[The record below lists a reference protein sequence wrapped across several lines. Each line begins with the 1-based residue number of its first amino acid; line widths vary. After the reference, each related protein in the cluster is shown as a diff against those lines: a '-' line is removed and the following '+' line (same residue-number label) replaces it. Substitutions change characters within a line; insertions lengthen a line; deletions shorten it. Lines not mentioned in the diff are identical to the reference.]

1 MAITAKMYGQ
11 AILNAFKGLI
21 DFENDTIKVAL
32 CSSSYSVD
40 QDADDFFDSVTN
52 ELAAAGGYTSGGETI
67 ANCSLTYTAGTN
79 VIKLDGD
86 DVTWSAFTNTFRY
99 AVIYDSTPGSAA
111 TNPLIAYVDFGEDV
125 GATGTDYTIE
135 WNAGGIATS
144 TAA

>member
-1 MAITAKMYGQ
+1 MAVTAKMYGQ

-32 CSSSYSVD
+32 CTSDYSVD
-40 QDADDFFDSVTN
+40 QDAHDFFNDVTN

-86 DVTWSAFTNTFRY
+86 NVTWSSFTNTFRY
-99 AVIYDSTPGSAA
+99 AVIYKSTGTAS
-111 TNPLIAYVDFGEDV
+111 TSPLIAYVDFGEDV

>member
-32 CSSSYSVD
+32 CTSSYSVD
-40 QDADDFFDSVTN
+40 QDAHDFFDDITN
-52 ELAAAGGYTSGGETI
+52 ELAASGGYTSGGETI

-99 AVIYDSTPGSAA
+99 AVIYKSTGTAS
-111 TNPLIAYVDFGEDV
+111 TSPLICYVDFGEDV

-135 WNAGGIATS
+135 WNADGIATS